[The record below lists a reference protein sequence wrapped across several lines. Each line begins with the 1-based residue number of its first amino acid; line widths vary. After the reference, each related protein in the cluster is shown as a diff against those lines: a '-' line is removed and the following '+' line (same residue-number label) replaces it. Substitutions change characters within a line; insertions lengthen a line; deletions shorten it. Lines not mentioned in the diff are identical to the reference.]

1 MNDIIV
7 QTPEST
13 ESRPCLGEALF
24 GQILEFVG
32 DDTKEITPD
41 ERRLRQRYPIAC
53 KMYLM
58 PIDAAGSPIA
68 DEMSIIFGKDLS
80 QTGICFSH
88 DFPLPHR
95 RLLISLIDP
104 RIGQF
109 VVEAEVT
116 WTRST
121 MIGLH
126 ESGCRLIRKVSG
138 HQINL
143 QPPQYRA
150 NV

>member
-1 MNDIIV
+1 MNDIII
-7 QTPEST
+7 QTPKST
-13 ESRPCLGEALF
+13 ESAPCLGEALF

-53 KMYLM
+53 KMHLT
-58 PIDAAGSPIA
+58 PVDAAGAPIT
-68 DEMSIIFGKDLS
+68 DEMWIIFGKDLS

-88 DFPLPHR
+88 DFHLPHR

-104 RIGQF
+104 QIGQF

-116 WTRST
+116 WTRPT
-121 MIGLH
+121 PIGLY
-126 ESGCRLIRKVSG
+126 ESGCRLIRKISG
-138 HQINL
+138 HQIRF
-143 QPPQYRA
+143 QT
-150 NV
+150 